1 MSQGDTGLFSVRRPR
16 ETLGGISYNSAIPQ
30 PASALKR
37 SNSISGLKEN
47 LNPPHTAHHARG
59 VSSSR
64 MSLAPS
70 RPQQPSF
77 QRSSSGNNLADLGR
91 PSTVQRT
98 SSSNLFGN
106 AASAPRMS
114 YAPGTMTPHNLAPAL
129 NGSQS
134 LPRRSSVYS
143 RPSSTGPMGHQ
154 SFFSQAPVPAGVPR
168 DPRPLKDRSYQA
180 KIGQELL
187 DYLTQNNFEMEMKH
201 SLGQNTLKS
210 PTQKDFNIIF
220 QWLYHRIDPAYRF
233 QKNIDAE
240 VPPILKQ
247 LRYPYEKSITKS
259 QIAAVGGQNWSTF
272 LGMLHWMMQLAQ
284 MMDKYEVGEYD
295 DACAEAGVDVSGDRI
310 IFRFLGGAYRDWL
323 QVEDGED
330 EEDADKM
337 IEPHVQAMAAEFE
350 RGNQRYAD
358 EMKLLEAE
366 NASLRKQ
373 IEEAERNAPDIAK
386 LDSHFNILQEDT
398 QKFEAYIATI
408 EGKIEK
414 YEARN
419 HLLQEEITKTVADL
433 KEAEEERSDLQSSV
447 DRQGITI
454 QDIDRMNVERDRL
467 QKSTEAISLK
477 LDETKKRSAEKE
489 SLANHALEEL
499 ERLVET
505 YNNLCYRISLIPS
518 TAANA
523 KGKDFEL
530 HFSTSISTTNFNSSQ
545 HTRHQQQHDDRLL
558 SDPTTGYSPH
568 QILSLDLRTAIKP
581 ALLSLRKEISE
592 RRSQA
597 IDADMKNHELLDS
610 IKEAIDDKQSEV
622 EALEHRVR
630 AAEEEFEKTRENCQ
644 TQKVAS
650 DAQIE
655 RMEKELARMRSGLG
669 ESVQVMEQREMSVNI
684 EYEQLTL
691 RANALREELHTE
703 IERMLNDIIKF
714 KVHIQKSLE
723 DYEGFVVEEVEQELG
738 GEDDGAEAYVDGGQ
752 VTGQVLADGG
762 EGMIG

>member
-1 MSQGDTGLFSVRRPR
+1 
-16 ETLGGISYNSAIPQ
+16 
-30 PASALKR
+30 
-37 SNSISGLKEN
+37 
-47 LNPPHTAHHARG
+47 
-59 VSSSR
+59 
-64 MSLAPS
+64 
-70 RPQQPSF
+70 
-77 QRSSSGNNLADLGR
+77 
-91 PSTVQRT
+91 
-98 SSSNLFGN
+98 
-106 AASAPRMS
+106 
-114 YAPGTMTPHNLAPAL
+114 
-129 NGSQS
+129 
-134 LPRRSSVYS
+134 
-143 RPSSTGPMGHQ
+143 MGHQ
-154 SFFSQAPVPAGVPR
+154 SFFTQAPVPAGVPR
-168 DPRPLKDRSYQA
+168 DPRPLKDRSYQT

-187 DYLTQNNFEMEMKH
+187 DYLTQNNFELEMKH
-201 SLGQNTLKS
+201 SLGQNSLKS
-210 PTQKDFNIIF
+210 PTQKDFTFIF
-220 QWLYHRIDPAYRF
+220 QWLYHRIDAAYKF

-284 MMDKYEVGEYD
+284 MMDKYEAGEYD

-310 IFRFLGGAYRDWL
+310 IFRFLSGAYRDWL
-323 QVEDGED
+323 QVEEGE
-330 EEDADKM
+330 EEDDADKLLV
-337 IEPHVQAMAAEFE
+337 PHIQAMAAEFE
-350 RGNQRYAD
+350 RGNQRYA
-358 EMKLLEAE
+358 EELKVLEAE
-366 NASLRKQ
+366 NVVLRKQ

-386 LDSHFNILQEDT
+386 LDNHFSILQEDT
-398 QKFEAYIATI
+398 QKFEAYISTI

-419 HLLQEEITKTVADL
+419 HLLHEEIIKTAADL
-433 KEAEEERSDLQSSV
+433 KEAEKERSDLQSSV

-454 QDIDRMNVERDRL
+454 QDIDRMNLERDRL
-467 QKSTEAISLK
+467 QKATEATSLK

-489 SLANHALEEL
+489 AQANHALEEL

-505 YNNLCYRISLIPS
+505 YNNLCYRIGLIPS
-518 TAANA
+518 TSTNA
-523 KGKDFEL
+523 RGKDFEL
-530 HFSTSISTTNFNSSQ
+530 HLSTSLSIPNFSSSQ

-558 SDPTTGYSPH
+558 SDATTGYSPQ

-669 ESVQVMEQREMSVNI
+669 ESVQVMEQREMGVNI

-714 KVHIQKSLE
+714 KVHVQKSLE

-738 GEDDGAEAYVDGGQ
+738 GEDDGGDGYMDGGE
-752 VTGQVLADGG
+752 VTGQMMIDGEEMQG
-762 EGMIG
+762 